1 MKYPVSYCWLWLKN
15 CIASILN
22 LQTEQH
28 FSGNKTSYLHL
39 TCTVIWGG
47 QIRVVRFVWQQIYY
61 SMLFYSHMIFE
72 PCCSNLQVNLRV
84 LLAWIWYIHFILQGL
99 FPVPTPPQV
108 CFFMYS
114 SVFLPHFR
122 YLHPLSVL
130 TKLTLKVC
138 FPGIVQ
144 YLLFS
149 PDILCNL
156 AAIKLVLLFISHF
169 QM

>member
-1 MKYPVSYCWLWLKN
+1 MVHNYKHGDTVKYPVSYCWLWLKN
-15 CIASILN
+15 CIASILD

-28 FSGNKTSYLHL
+28 FSGSKTSYLHL

-61 SMLFYSHMIFE
+61 SMLFYSQMIFE

-108 CFFMYS
+108 CFFIYPFSVSPTLQVSAPFVSFDKTDTQGLLPWNCSVSPIFPRYPLQS
-114 SVFLPHFR
+114 S
-122 YLHPLSVL
+122 
-130 TKLTLKVC
+130 C
-138 FPGIVQ
+138 
-144 YLLFS
+144 
-149 PDILCNL
+149 C
-156 AAIKLVLLFISHF
+156 
-169 QM
+169 